1 MTSPTTYRILLVEDD
16 GSIAQIIQIFLKDL
30 RTPYHL
36 DVAFSAEEGVD
47 LWQREP
53 YDLLL
58 TDYNL
63 RGKNG
68 LDLVTQL
75 KGRGSTAPMV
85 LFTAYDSPQLRRAAR
100 NAGVTK
106 FIAKPFF
113 LDQFVDLTRSLLPTT
128 RDRSA

>member
-1 MTSPTTYRILLVEDD
+1 
-16 GSIAQIIQIFLKDL
+16 
-30 RTPYHL
+30 
-36 DVAFSAEEGVD
+36 
-47 LWQREP
+47 
-53 YDLLL
+53 
-58 TDYNL
+58 
-63 RGKNG
+63 
-68 LDLVTQL
+68 
-75 KGRGSTAPMV
+75 MV